1 MSSRPGPTRT
11 SRKRPSPPAGD
22 RPGRLRRLSLGA
34 LYLSALSL
42 LIVWEYRDRLEALSS
57 ECELRDQVKSGL
69 YNRPY
74 TKLLDWAAS
83 DVVGHVVTLAIPSD
97 LEEVQNNLCL
107 GRDYLADVL
116 RTLGTQHPA
125 VVVID
130 KFYSASTCAS
140 QPASTQRLIETVRSL
155 KVPVVI
161 GESTDGL
168 ESKVASACL
177 VRKPQMDFD
186 APNVRHGLT
195 RLNSELERFP
205 LRWLVVASAPKGSGH
220 EMTPGR
226 EAVAEDAPKVEF
238 ADSLS
243 LAAVKAYDPAF
254 AAQRSIQ
261 QLILHDDHAYANLA
275 IDVPHVTTTQL
286 LCSAG
291 DAGTRQKWS
300 VICSGEPALPNMMG
314 RVVLV
319 GSENALDA
327 KIVLQKHMWG
337 FELQARYI
345 ETLLSGDYLRYLPL
359 SLGFVIFTLFIF
371 LIEGLPTILHARR
384 PRWKKIVLIRHAYP
398 QRRYLWVIFWTVA
411 VIVVSALVSLT
422 LRYLPPLLVYGD
434 ILLVAVTRL
443 LFFMAESAEHPF
455 LHAHTHG
462 KVHSMSTSHPES
474 ATTESATPK
483 APASGPAQVPPS
495 APKPFVPPGPVAPAP
510 VPLPTSGNNPGSEGG
525 LEG

>member
-1 MSSRPGPTRT
+1 MSSRLGPTRT
-11 SRKRPSPPAGD
+11 SRNRRSPPGGD
-22 RPGRLRRLSLGA
+22 RPGRLRRLALGA

-57 ECELRDQVKSGL
+57 ECELRDQVKSSL

-74 TKLLDWAAS
+74 EKLLDWAAS
-83 DVVGHVVTLAIPSD
+83 DVVGHVVTLAIPAE
-97 LEEVQNNLCL
+97 LEEVQKNLCL

-116 RTLGTQHPA
+116 RTLATQHPA

-140 QPASTQRLIETVRSL
+140 QPASTQSLVEAVRSL

-168 ESKVASACL
+168 ESRVASACL
-177 VRKPQMDFD
+177 VRKPQMEFN
-186 APNVRHGLT
+186 ASNVRHGLT

-205 LRWLVVASAPKGSGH
+205 LRWLVLSAAKADG
-220 EMTPGR
+220 PGEPGAR
-226 EAVAEDAPKVEF
+226 EAGAEDAPKVEF

-254 AAQRSIQ
+254 AAQRSIR

-275 IDVPHVTTTQL
+275 IEIPHMTTTQL
-286 LCSAG
+286 LCAAG

-300 VICSGEPALPNMMG
+300 VTCGGEGALPNMMG

-319 GSENALDA
+319 GSENALDE

-359 SLGFVIFTLFIF
+359 SLGFVIFALFIF

-384 PRWKKIVLIRHAYP
+384 PRWKKIVLIGHAYP

-411 VIVVSALVSLT
+411 VIVVSAFVSLA

-443 LFFMAESAEHPF
+443 LFFMVESAEHPF

-462 KVHSMSTSHPES
+462 KVHPMSTLHAES
-474 ATTESATPK
+474 TTAGSSAIK
-483 APASGPAQVPPS
+483 APAHEAHVPPS
-495 APKPFVPPGPVAPAP
+495 APQPFEPTGPVAPAP